1 MQEISITRSASSKVA
16 SLIAREDNSD
26 LKLRVF
32 VSGGGCNG
40 FSYGFTFDEE
50 VHSDDAIIS
59 NEDISVLIDSM
70 SYPYL
75 VGSEIDYIEDLS
87 GAQFSIRNPNASA
100 TCGCGNS
107 FSV

>member
-16 SLIAREDNSD
+16 SLIAKEDNSD

-50 VHSDDAIIS
+50 VNSDDAIIS

-75 VGSEIDYIEDLS
+75 VGSELS
-87 GAQFSIRNPNASA
+87 LIHI
-100 TCGCGNS
+100 
-107 FSV
+107 